1 MKKIILMFSLVLF
14 LASCNH
20 NAVEKPE
27 NLIEEEVMTNILYDL
42 SILEAMKSQN
52 PYAPQNQSMNPKDY
66 IFKKYKID
74 SLQFATSNRY
84 YVSQIEAYKKMYD
97 QVNERLE
104 KEKKAADSLVLI
116 KGNGMQSNGSTSD
129 TPQIQ

>member
-1 MKKIILMFSLVLF
+1 MLFLALF

-27 NLIEEEVMTNILYDL
+27 NLIEEDVMTNILYDL

-84 YVSQIEAYKKMYD
+84 YVSQIEEYKKMYD
-97 QVNERLE
+97 QVNVRLE

-116 KGNGMQSNGSTSD
+116 KGKGTPTSTPTSAA
-129 TPQIQ
+129 PQIQ

>member
-1 MKKIILMFSLVLF
+1 MLSLALF

-20 NAVEKPE
+20 NAVEKPK

-42 SILEAMKSQN
+42 SIMEAIKSQS

-84 YVSQIEAYKKMYD
+84 YVSQIEEYKKMYE

-104 KEKKAADSLVLI
+104 KEKKVADSLALI
-116 KGNGMQSNGSTSD
+116 KGKVAQPSSPTSD

>member
-1 MKKIILMFSLVLF
+1 MKKIILILSLVLF

-97 QVNERLE
+97 LVNERLE

-116 KGNGMQSNGSTSD
+116 KGNATQSNGSTSD

>member
-1 MKKIILMFSLVLF
+1 MFSLVLF

-97 QVNERLE
+97 LVNERLE

-116 KGNGMQSNGSTSD
+116 KGNATQSNGSTSD

>member
-1 MKKIILMFSLVLF
+1 MLSLALF

-27 NLIEEEVMTNILYDL
+27 NLIEEDVMTNILYDL
-42 SILEAMKSQN
+42 SILEAMKSQS

-84 YVSQIEAYKKMYD
+84 YVSQIEEYKKMYD
-97 QVNERLE
+97 QVNERIQ
-104 KEKKAADSLVLI
+104 KEKNAADSLLMSKGTVI
-116 KGNGMQSNGSTSD
+116 KPSTPTSD
-129 TPQIQ
+129 APQIQ

>member
-1 MKKIILMFSLVLF
+1 MLSLALF

-27 NLIEEEVMTNILYDL
+27 NLIEEDVMTNILYDV
-42 SILEAMKSQN
+42 SILEAMKSQS

-84 YVSQIEAYKKMYD
+84 YVSQIEEYKKMYD
-97 QVNERLE
+97 QVNERIQ
-104 KEKKAADSLVLI
+104 KEKNAADSLLMSKGTVI
-116 KGNGMQSNGSTSD
+116 KPSTPTSD
-129 TPQIQ
+129 APQIQ

>member
-1 MKKIILMFSLVLF
+1 MKKIILILSLVLF

-97 QVNERLE
+97 LVNERLE
-104 KEKKAADSLVLI
+104 K
-116 KGNGMQSNGSTSD
+116 
-129 TPQIQ
+129 

>member
-1 MKKIILMFSLVLF
+1 MLSLALF

-42 SILEAMKSQN
+42 SIMEAMKSQN
-52 PYAPQNQSMNPKDY
+52 PYAPQNQSINPKEY

-84 YVSQIEAYKKMYD
+84 YVSQIEEYKKMYD
-97 QVNERLE
+97 RVNERLE

-116 KGNGMQSNGSTSD
+116 KGNGIQSNGSTTD

>member
-1 MKKIILMFSLVLF
+1 MLSLVLF

-27 NLIEEEVMTNILYDL
+27 NLIEEEEMTNILYDL
-42 SILEAMKSQN
+42 SILEAMKSQS

-74 SLQFATSNRY
+74 SLQFATSNLY
-84 YVSQIEAYKKMYD
+84 YISQIEEYKKMYEK
-97 QVNERLE
+97 VNERLE
-104 KEKKAADSLVLI
+104 KEKKSADSLVLI
-116 KGNGMQSNGSTSD
+116 KGNGTQTSTPTSD
-129 TPQIQ
+129 GAQIQ

>member
-1 MKKIILMFSLVLF
+1 MLCLALF

-42 SILEAMKSQN
+42 SIMEAMKSQN
-52 PYAPQNQSMNPKDY
+52 PYAPQNQSINPKEY

-84 YVSQIEAYKKMYD
+84 YVSQIEEYKKMYD
-97 QVNERLE
+97 KVNERLE

-116 KGNGMQSNGSTSD
+116 KGNGTQSNGSTSAA
-129 TPQIQ
+129 PKIQ